1 MGNNLV
7 TVSLDEVEFQLQSEH
22 DFEWLSKLGRVCK
35 VFDQQDSGNISFGVE
50 RNSEKVFVK
59 YAGAQ
64 TEHYS
69 GIADTAVA
77 SLKSA
82 IHLYEELR
90 HPTLIKLI
98 DHFQVGSGYAAIF
111 EWIEGESLH
120 PHWAFPPPAKY
131 THPDSPCYR
140 FKQLPVETRLA
151 SLERIF
157 DFHLHVEASD
167 YVAVDFYDGSL
178 LYNFITNE
186 MKICD
191 IDYYQKKPLINTM
204 GKFYGSKRFMSPEEF
219 ILGAPIDERTNVFT
233 MGAMAFA
240 LLGGELDRS
249 LSKWDAGIL
258 LHEVAVRAVNEDR
271 EFRFSSVA
279 EFKEAWDH
287 AIKYVD

>member
-7 TVSLDEVEFQLQSEH
+7 TVTLDEVEFQLQNEH
-22 DFEWLSKLGRVCK
+22 DFGWLSKLGRVFK
-35 VFDQQDSGNISFGVE
+35 VFDKQDSGNISFGVE
-50 RNSEKVFVK
+50 RNGEKIFVK

-69 GIADTAVA
+69 GITDTAVA
-77 SLKSA
+77 SLKAA
-82 IHLYEELR
+82 IHLYEKLR
-90 HPTLIKLI
+90 HPTLIRLI
-98 DHFQVGSGYAAIF
+98 DHFEVGSGYAAIF
-111 EWIEGESLH
+111 EWVEGESLH

-157 DFHLHVEASD
+157 DFHVHVEASG

-178 LYNFITNE
+178 LYNFTTNE

-191 IDYYQKKPLINTM
+191 IDYYQKKPLINKM

-219 ILGAPIDERTNVFT
+219 TLGAPIDERTNVFT

-249 LSKWDAGIL
+249 FSKWDAGKL

-271 EFRFSSVA
+271 ELRFASVA
-279 EFKEAWDH
+279 AFKAAWDH